1 MSYLPTLWFG
11 DLRKAEGVHFMK
23 ADTLMCEPIDDE
35 PVYAQVDGE
44 PLSRLPVEFKI
55 VPRAL
60 KLLVPEELPEKAAMT
75 AA

>member
-1 MSYLPTLWFG
+1 
-11 DLRKAEGVHFMK
+11 LRKAEGVHFIK
-23 ADTLMCEPIDDE
+23 ADTLVCEPLNGE
-35 PVYAQVDGE
+35 PLYAQVDGE

-60 KLLVPEELPEKAAMT
+60 KLLVPEELPEKASAT